1 MTPLVSIIIPCY
13 NGEKFINRSL
23 SSIFN
28 QTYKKIQIIFIDD
41 GSTDNTK
48 KEISKWINKAL
59 KTDNISLDYIYQN
72 NSGPAKAIKI
82 GLNHITGKYLSLLD
96 VDDMLLPE
104 SISKRVE
111 FLEKHSE
118 FSIVRTNGYIVDNE
132 NLCDTSRTFVF
143 NEAEKQNQNIF
154 EDLIKGTTNNW
165 AGSYMVRC
173 DELLNFYKEKEFF
186 DSRYGQNLQILLPVA
201 YKSKSGFIDEP
212 LMLYI
217 RQKKSLSQDD
227 TNLELSYQKQETN
240 QKGYLQIKHHLINQ
254 IVEISQQE
262 KYLKLAYETYDHMM
276 FSISLNCK
284 NERETIKYYYKLS
297 SNKQIT
303 IEEKILFY
311 KSRKGIIFKFKY
323 YIERTKNWLATKMHK

>member
-82 GLNHITGKYLSLLD
+82 GLNHIKGKYLSLLD

-118 FSIVRTNGYIVDNE
+118 FSIVRTNGYIVDDE
-132 NLCDTSRTFVF
+132 NLCDTSRTFVV

-173 DELLNFYKEKEFF
+173 DELLNFYKENEFF

-217 RQKKSLSQDD
+217 RQKKSLSKDD
-227 TNLELSYQKQETN
+227 SNLELSYQKQATN
-240 QKGYLQIKHHLINQ
+240 QKGYLQIKKHLIIT
-254 IVEISQQE
+254 IVENSLQN
-262 KYLKLAYETYDHMM
+262 KYFEIANEAYNHMM
-276 FSISLNCK
+276 FTIALSCK
-284 NERETIKYYYKLS
+284 NNHELKKYYDKLIL
-297 SNKQIT
+297 NKQLT
-303 IEEKILFY
+303 KEEKILYLKVQEGFKNKCRY
-311 KSRKGIIFKFKY
+311 IFERIKNKIIKRF
-323 YIERTKNWLATKMHK
+323 